1 MSLWS
6 PAARDA
12 FRARITPKPAP
23 RTEVPPKAAPALKPP
38 PAQLRQLDSFTPSG
52 HRSKSPMPE
61 LNPQATHTGF
71 NKPVS
76 VEELPPEGK
85 KTGTAIIT
93 LNTATGKAPSY
104 NEKTNRAAQ
113 ADLIKDS
120 GATIVA
126 FQEVDVNVG
135 RSGNRNTAL
144 DIVVGVDRDFAIFLG
159 EDSPEPVDI
168 YADAPETAIRTG
180 ADGTTLYQTPGGT
193 LVTGEAFSGDDQ
205 EGGIKEDRGSD
216 ATYGN
221 ATYVA
226 APDELTEAYTV
237 ALPTHV
243 GGTGAASAEE
253 LAALADGQL
262 TPEERNQLHDHNEVL
277 RHNDTSEP
285 RAALVTRVM
294 GPDGKERTII
304 NVHVAAGEDNKALRD
319 AQLAYIAQL
328 AAAEAKGPPPR
339 DVVVMGDLNTSTTEV
354 QAIFGQYG
362 LQRAVGGTSGGPD
375 EIEDFDQVWTTAG
388 VNTQNSAQVDT
399 RDTSDHP
406 HAGYTEIS

>member
-23 RTEVPPKAAPALKPP
+23 RPEVAPKAAPALKPP
-38 PAQLRQLDSFTPSG
+38 PAHLRNQDSFTPSG
-52 HRSKSPMPE
+52 PGRKSPMPE
-61 LNPQATHTGF
+61 LNPRAIHTGYD
-71 NKPVS
+71 KPQQA
-76 VEELPPEGK
+76 EDLPSK
-85 KTGTAIIT
+85 KTGTAILTI
-93 LNTATGKAPSY
+93 NTATGAGDEY
-104 NEKTNRAAQ
+104 NSKTNRKAQ
-113 ADLIKDS
+113 AELIKDS
-120 GATIVA
+120 GATVVA
-126 FQEVDVNVG
+126 FQEVDVNVK
-135 RSGNRNTAL
+135 RSGDRNTAL
-144 DIVVGVDRDFAIFLG
+144 DIVAGVDRDFAVFLG

-168 YADAPETAIRTG
+168 YAEAPETAIREG
-180 ADGTTLYQTPGGT
+180 VDGTTLYQTPGGT

-226 APDELTEAYTV
+226 SPDELTEAYTV
-237 ALPTHV
+237 ALPTRV
-243 GGTGAASAEE
+243 GGKGAASADE
-253 LAALADGQL
+253 LAALADGKL
-262 TPEERNQLHDHNEVL
+262 TPEERNQLHDNNEVL
-277 RHNDTSEP
+277 RHNDASEP
-285 RAALVTRVM
+285 RAALVTRVK
-294 GPDGKERTII
+294 GPDGQERTII
-304 NVHVAAGEDNKALRD
+304 NVHVAAGEENKELRD

-328 AAAEAKGPPPR
+328 AAAEAKGPPAR
-339 DVVVMGDLNTSTTEV
+339 DVVVMGDLNTSTSEV
-354 QAIFGQYG
+354 QEIFGQYG
-362 LQRAVGGTSGGPD
+362 LQRAVGGTSGDPD